1 MPTKSV
7 YFLVVPGFADW
18 EGAHALAEVR
28 RHGHYEVKVVGLNQL
43 PVQSMGGMTVQP
55 TCALRDVDPED
66 VALFMLPGGDRWEQQ
81 PPERELL
88 DLLVTLDA
96 CAVPIAAI
104 CAATTVVARAGL
116 LRGRRHTSNG
126 LDYLKRQVPAY
137 SEAAMYVDTPAVRD
151 RGLITASGLADVE
164 FAQEVMAELGVLS
177 QADRAYWAQLFRGG
191 RLASGAA

>member
-55 TCALRDVDPED
+55 TCALTDIDPED

-116 LRGRRHTSNG
+116 LHGRRHTSNG
-126 LDYLKRQVPAY
+126 LDYLNRSKCPPTPRRQCTWTPLQCGI
-137 SEAAMYVDTPAVRD
+137 AASLRPAVWPMSSLHR
-151 RGLITASGLADVE
+151 RSWLNS
-164 FAQEVMAELGVLS
+164 
-177 QADRAYWAQLFRGG
+177 AY
-191 RLASGAA
+191 

>member
-1 MPTKSV
+1 MHAKAV

-28 RHGHYEVKVVGLNQL
+28 RHGHYEVKVVGLHRQ

-55 TCALRDVDPED
+55 TCALTEVDPEN
-66 VALFMLPGGDRWEQQ
+66 VALFMLPGGDRWEEQ

-88 DLLVTLDA
+88 DLLARLDA
-96 CAVPIAAI
+96 RAVPIAAI

-116 LRGRRHTSNG
+116 LHGRRHTSNG
-126 LDYLKRQVPAY
+126 ITYLKQHVPTYAE
-137 SEAAMYVDTPAVRD
+137 SAAYVDAPAVRD

-164 FAQEVMAELGVLS
+164 FAREVMAELGVLS
-177 QADRAYWAQLFRGG
+177 ERDRAYWAQLYRGG
-191 RLASGAA
+191 RLEGGAA